1 MFSSYILLFSFVFT
15 SCLLIRITAVK
26 RCNRNNTDN
35 NSEGGVS
42 LISLHWV
49 ALAKLSAEHGMT
61 HIPALLSLIA
71 ALWQRLD

>member
-1 MFSSYILLFSFVFT
+1 M
-15 SCLLIRITAVK
+15 SCD
-26 RCNRNNTDN
+26 NTTQEPWQEQHSLDN

-42 LISLHWV
+42 LISVHLV
-49 ALAKLSAEHGMT
+49 ALGELSAEHGMT